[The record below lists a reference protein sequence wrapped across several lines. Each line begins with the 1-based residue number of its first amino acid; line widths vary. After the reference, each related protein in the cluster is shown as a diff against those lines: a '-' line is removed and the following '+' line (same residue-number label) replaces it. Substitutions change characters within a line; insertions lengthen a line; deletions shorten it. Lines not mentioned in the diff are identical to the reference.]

1 MRVEIADPAQE
12 VKRLQRC
19 INDLVSVLAL
29 PAVWSGG
36 DPRQV
41 LNTFLDA
48 LMRILAVD
56 FLYARVAD
64 PVQQDSIEA
73 IRVDQV
79 YGIKHRPEEISQ
91 VLGRWFGNDSH
102 SPKQVRDR
110 LGRDDISVLAMRLGL
125 QGELGA
131 IAAGSERKNF
141 PLETER
147 LILNVA
153 ANQAAVGL
161 QQACLL
167 RQQKLEGRA
176 EERMRLAR
184 DLHDTLLQSF
194 QGLLMKASAVKYL
207 IRDRPGDAEEK
218 LDRIVEEARQVITE
232 GRDAVQGLRSSA
244 AITNDLAQ
252 AITRFGKGL
261 TSEGDSPELSVIAE
275 GNPRALS
282 PLVRDEVF
290 RIASES
296 LRNAFRY
303 AAARRIGVE
312 IYYDNRELRLR
323 VWDDGKGIA
332 AETLEAGGRAGHHG
346 MPGMQERAKLVG
358 GTLTISSEL
367 DSGTQIEIAIPAAL
381 AYMKASAA
389 HPTGISGQGS

>member
-1 MRVEIADPAQE
+1 MTVKLSDSAQE

-29 PAVWSGG
+29 PAVRSGG
-36 DPRQV
+36 DPPQI

-48 LMRILAVD
+48 LMRILNVD
-56 FLYARVAD
+56 FLYARVTD

-73 IRVDQV
+73 IRVDQL
-79 YGIKHRPEEISQ
+79 YGIKHRPDEISQ
-91 VLGRWFGNDSH
+91 VLNRWFRDDKNW
-102 SPKQVRDR
+102 PKHVRER

-131 IAAGSERKNF
+131 IVAGSERANF

-161 QQACLL
+161 QQACL
-167 RQQKLEGRA
+167 RDQQRLEGRA

-194 QGLLMKASAVKYL
+194 QGLLMKASALKYL

-218 LDRIVEEARQVITE
+218 LDRIVEEARQAITE
-232 GRDAVQGLRSSA
+232 GRDAVQGLRSST

-252 AITRFGKGL
+252 AITTFGKGL
-261 TSEGDSPELSVIAE
+261 TSEGDSPELSVIAK
-275 GNPRALS
+275 GNPRELS
-282 PLVRDEVF
+282 PLVRDDVF

-312 IYYDNRELRLR
+312 IYYDTRELRLR

-332 AETLEAGGRAGHHG
+332 AEILEAGGRAGHHG
-346 MPGMQERAKLVG
+346 MPGMRERAKLVG

-367 DSGTQIEIAIPAAL
+367 DSGTQIEITIPAAL
-381 AYMKASAA
+381 AYLKASLAQGA
-389 HPTGISGQGS
+389 SGRGS

>member
-1 MRVEIADPAQE
+1 MTVELADPAQE

-29 PAVWSGG
+29 PAVRSGG

-56 FLYARVAD
+56 FLYARLTD

-73 IRVDQV
+73 IRVDQL
-79 YGIKHRPEEISQ
+79 YGIKHRPDEISQ
-91 VLGRWFGNDSH
+91 SLNRWFGDDPH
-102 SPKQVRDR
+102 WPGHVRDR
-110 LGRDDISVLAMRLGL
+110 LGGDDISVLAMRLGL

-131 IAAGSERKNF
+131 IFAGSERANF

-167 RQQKLEGRA
+167 GQQRSQGRA
-176 EERMRLAR
+176 EERMRIAR

-194 QGLLMKASAVKYL
+194 LGLLMKASAVKYL
-207 IRDRPGDAEEK
+207 IRNRPSDAEEK
-218 LDRIVEEARQVITE
+218 LDRIIEEARQAITE
-232 GRDAVQGLRSSA
+232 GRDAVQGLRSST

-252 AITRFGKGL
+252 AITTFGKGVA
-261 TSEGDSPELSVIAE
+261 SEGDAPKLSVIAE
-275 GNPRALS
+275 GDPRELS

-303 AAARRIGVE
+303 ATARRVGVE
-312 IYYDNRELRLR
+312 IYYDNRELRVR

-332 AETLEAGGRAGHHG
+332 AEILEAGGRAGHHG
-346 MPGMQERAKLVG
+346 MPGMRERAKLVG

-367 DSGTQIEIAIPAAL
+367 DSGTQIEITIPAAL
-381 AYMKASAA
+381 AYVKASPGHQTRAY
-389 HPTGISGQGS
+389 GQGS